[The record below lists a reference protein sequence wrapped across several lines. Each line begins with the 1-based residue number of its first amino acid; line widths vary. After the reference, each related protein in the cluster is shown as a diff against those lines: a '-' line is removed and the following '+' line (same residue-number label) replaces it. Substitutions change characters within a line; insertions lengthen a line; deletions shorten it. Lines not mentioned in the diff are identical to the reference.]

1 MTRNMVVE
9 EFIDILVLVS
19 DLSAHMAFLT
29 LNGVSVTQIPRLCEC
44 TMR

>member
-19 DLSAHMAFLT
+19 GLAAHMASHT

-44 TMR
+44 TVR